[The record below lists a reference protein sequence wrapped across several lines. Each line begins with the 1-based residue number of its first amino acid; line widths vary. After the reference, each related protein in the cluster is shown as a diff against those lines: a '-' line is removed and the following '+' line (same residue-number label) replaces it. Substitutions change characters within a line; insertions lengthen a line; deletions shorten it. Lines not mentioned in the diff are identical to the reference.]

1 MTAVATGR
9 DVHANDAWEA
19 LLSAHAVLMKQF
31 AAEDIWGEVS
41 MREYDVLYTLS
52 KCPEPL
58 RISELNR
65 HVLLSQPALSRL
77 VDRLAERGLVA
88 RQADPADGRGV
99 RLALTGAGRELQRQV
114 GRWHARSVARALT
127 GALDRGELR
136 QLEAVCLKLARQPA
150 VASAAAPS
158 NDEEMQP

>member
-1 MTAVATGR
+1 MPGR
-9 DVHANDAWEA
+9 DVLANDAWEA

-31 AAEDIWGEVS
+31 AAEDIWGEIS

-52 KCPEPL
+52 KCREPL

-114 GRWHARSVARALT
+114 GRRHARSVARALT

-136 QLEAVCLKLARQPA
+136 QLESVCLKLARQPA
-150 VASAAAPS
+150 VAGAAVPVD
-158 NDEEMQP
+158 DEEMHP